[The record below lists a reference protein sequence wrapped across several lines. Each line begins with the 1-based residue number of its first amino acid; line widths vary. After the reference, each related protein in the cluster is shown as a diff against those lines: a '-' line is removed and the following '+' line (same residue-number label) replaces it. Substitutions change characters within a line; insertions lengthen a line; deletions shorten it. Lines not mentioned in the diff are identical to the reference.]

1 METIESRLAA
11 LEKLYADKS
20 LELATCRLDVAV
32 LQDLFIIWQRIVTGE
47 DASALEGLVEKLPP
61 SEPTSAAARQLLGLP
76 VKEVRMQE
84 EPEPKQREYPALT
97 WGDVEVDGIQK
108 CYLGTL
114 EIGYVYLGSA
124 KIEIGGYYLS
134 EHNDSVEFNPRLWLL
149 SKFREWFDSLFD
161 QPQ

>member
-1 METIESRLAA
+1 MDKIERRLAA
-11 LEKLYADKS
+11 LEKK
-20 LELATCRLDVAV
+20 LATCRLDVAV

-47 DASALEGLVEKLPP
+47 DASALEGLVEKLLP

-76 VKEVRMQE
+76 VQEVRMQE
-84 EPEPKQREYPALT
+84 EPGPKQREYPVLR

-124 KIEIGGYYLS
+124 KIEIGRYYLS
-134 EHNDSVEFNPRLWLL
+134 EHDDSVEFNPRLWLL